1 MSNAAN
7 AKVAPGV
14 AGGGPHRE
22 PRIVALTYF
31 SLGAEVESASR
42 GYLLD
47 YYGFLGD
54 AAHGI
59 ADGALR
65 SAEQVQAAVAA
76 YAEAGVDELV
86 LDPTVASLD
95 QVDRLADIVL

>member
-76 YAEAGVDELV
+76 YADAGDELV